1 MLGLSCSNFAQARW
15 RGHVQP
21 HLSTRSR
28 ESHDTCRAQADQWRC
43 TQHAVSAVISVVL
56 GASPMSVP
64 ALLWPLPSSAA
75 PVDTSVQK
83 AGPAAKIEESD
94 ISTEDPKAVVET
106 LRNVVLP
113 KVEAKL
119 SEAAKDD
126 GGLYSDSTIGELKSV
141 KGQID
146 DILGQVKS
154 GQDASVVKSQAS
166 SVEQQLNAIKAL
178 LGFD

>member
-1 MLGLSCSNFAQARW
+1 MQ
-15 RGHVQP
+15 
-21 HLSTRSR
+21 
-28 ESHDTCRAQADQWRC
+28 
-43 TQHAVSAVISVVL
+43 
-56 GASPMSVP
+56 
-64 ALLWPLPSSAA
+64 
-75 PVDTSVQK
+75 
-83 AGPAAKIEESD
+83 
-94 ISTEDPKAVVET
+94 DPKAVVET

-146 DILGQVKS
+146 DILSQVKS

-166 SVEQQLNAIKAL
+166 SVEQQLNAINAFL
-178 LGFD
+178 CFD